1 VITFTKTEWT
11 IYGSVRERIAM
22 RERETFALMNG
33 FIQNNETLDN
43 NYISI
48 KAKIVIIEQ
57 MKFNAFTLNIE
68 KETNSSY
75 LKSLHL

>member
-1 VITFTKTEWT
+1 
-11 IYGSVRERIAM
+11 M